1 MSTVTAPA
9 KMDSAKVS
17 LLSDEML
24 TRFHERAPVY
34 DRENRFFM
42 EDFEELREVGYL
54 NMPVPKELG
63 GLGMTLAQ
71 VCREQRR
78 LAYYAPAT
86 ALAVNMHLYWVGS
99 ASNCWAAGDKSVE
112 WLLRG
117 SVDGNVY
124 AAGHAETGNDVP
136 AMYSTTKAERVE
148 GGYVFTGRKSF
159 GSLTPV
165 WTHLGLHGMVSNGN
179 GLEGAQVVH
188 AFMPRAASGY
198 TIKDTWDVLGM
209 RATRSDD
216 TLLERAFVADEH
228 IARVLPVGFGGADP
242 FIFGIFAWVLMG
254 FGNIYYA
261 IGRRALDL
269 TIESVKGKRSIAMS
283 GHTMD
288 HHPAV
293 QTGIADM
300 VLALEAIEPQLEKTA
315 EDWSNGV
322 NHGANWM
329 IKLLGTK
336 YNAVEGAWKV
346 VDTAFDVGGGFGIY
360 KRNEMERLFRDA
372 RLGRIHPTNSAMT
385 HELVAKTALGINP
398 DEKPRWG

>member
-1 MSTVTAPA
+1 MATAIAESTFV
-9 KMDSAKVS
+9 
-17 LLSDEML
+17 LSDEIL
-24 TRFHERAPVY
+24 ARCHERAPIY
-34 DRENRFFM
+34 DRENRFFT
-42 EDFEELREVGYL
+42 EDFEELRNAGYL

-63 GLGMTLAQ
+63 GMGMTLAQ
-71 VCREQRR
+71 VAREQRR

-86 ALAVNMHLYWVGS
+86 AVAINMHLYWVGA
-99 ASNCWAAGDKSVE
+99 ASNMWAGGDKTVE

-117 SVDGNVY
+117 SVAGNVY
-124 AAGHAETGNDVP
+124 AAGHAESGNDVA
-136 AMYSTTKAERVE
+136 AMYSSTKAERVA

-159 GSLTPV
+159 GSLSPV

-188 AFMPRAASGY
+188 AFMPRSSTNY
-198 TIKDTWDVLGM
+198 TIKDTWDTLGM

-216 TLLERAFVADEH
+216 TLLEGVFVPDEF
-228 IARVLPVGFGGADP
+228 ISRVLPVGFGGADP
-242 FIFGIFAWVLMG
+242 FIFSVFAWFLVCI
-254 FGNIYYA
+254 GNVYYA
-261 IGRRALDL
+261 IARRALDL
-269 TIESVKGKRSIAMS
+269 TVESVKGKRSIAMS

-300 VLALEAIEPQLEKTA
+300 VLQLEAIEPQLERTA

-322 NHGANWM
+322 DHGANWM

-346 VDTAFDVGGGFGIY
+346 VDTAFEVGGGFGIY

-385 HELVAKTALGINP
+385 RELVAKTTLGINP
-398 DEKPRWG
+398 DEMPRWG

>member
-1 MSTVTAPA
+1 MATAIAEPTF
-9 KMDSAKVS
+9 V
-17 LLSDEML
+17 LSDEIL
-24 TRFHERAPVY
+24 ARCHERAPIY
-34 DRENRFFM
+34 DRENRFFT
-42 EDFEELREVGYL
+42 EDFEELRNAGYL

-63 GLGMTLAQ
+63 GMGMTLAQ
-71 VCREQRR
+71 VAREQRR

-86 ALAVNMHLYWVGS
+86 AVAINMHLYWVGA
-99 ASNCWAAGDKSVE
+99 ASNMWAGGDKTVE

-117 SVDGNVY
+117 SVAGNVY
-124 AAGHAETGNDVP
+124 AAGHAESGNDVA
-136 AMYSTTKAERVE
+136 AMYSSTKAERVA

-159 GSLTPV
+159 GSLSPV

-188 AFMPRAASGY
+188 AFMPRSSTNY
-198 TIKDTWDVLGM
+198 TIKDTWDTLGM

-216 TLLERAFVADEH
+216 TLLEGVFVPDEF
-228 IARVLPVGFGGADP
+228 ISRVLPVGFGGADP
-242 FIFGIFAWVLMG
+242 FIFSVFAWFLVCI
-254 FGNIYYA
+254 GNVYYA
-261 IGRRALDL
+261 IARRALDL
-269 TIESVKGKRSIAMS
+269 TVESVKGKRSIAMS

-293 QTGIADM
+293 QMGIADM
-300 VLALEAIEPQLEKTA
+300 VLQLEAIEPQLERTA

-322 NHGANWM
+322 DHGANWM

-346 VDTAFDVGGGFGIY
+346 VDTAFEVGGGFGIY

-385 HELVAKTALGINP
+385 RELVAKTTLGINP
-398 DEKPRWG
+398 DEMPRWG